1 MISCQWQWTNNDKKF
16 NCHLN
21 LREDNHVIMTSVQH
35 AGVSITVTSLTDI
48 FAFGV
53 RLVSKRHIQPSSTIL
68 HQTSLKHIPCVG
80 QVGAI
85 SRMPGLQSFCV
96 GTAVGLAAI
105 FLIQVRSTLL
115 YYISQVIWVS
125 KSKYQYQRDHLVGQ
139 STNKWGASSSPTMSW
154 FFLRFRGLLLGWASM
169 RSE

>member
-1 MISCQWQWTNNDKKF
+1 MKNKF

-68 HQTSLKHIPCVG
+68 HQTSLKHIPSVSMTVG

-115 YYISQVIWVS
+115 YYISQVIWV
-125 KSKYQYQRDHLVGQ
+125 
-139 STNKWGASSSPTMSW
+139 
-154 FFLRFRGLLLGWASM
+154 
-169 RSE
+169 